1 MDPGILLLAEQVAR
15 SSPAAL
21 VLSLAINVL
30 LIAALKRLYRENGEL
45 HARLEK
51 FLEILLPL
59 IGRKL

>member
-30 LIAALKRLYRENGEL
+30 LIAALKRLYRENHEL
-45 HARLEK
+45 HARLER